1 MQEEFRSEINKVLK
15 ENSNYKSEDQISTIK
30 NIKNLY
36 GGQEKVFKFYNDNTR
51 MVSEAKY
58 KSIHGKG
65 LKY

>member
-1 MQEEFRSEINKVLK
+1 MQEEFRSEINKILK
-15 ENSNYKSEDQISTIK
+15 ENPNYKSEDQISTIK

-36 GGQEKVFKFYNDNTR
+36 GRQEKVFKFYNDYTR
-51 MVSEAKY
+51 MVSEAKD